1 MTQSRRHYSRGFKE
15 NAVKLSYERSNI
27 SDLARELGI
36 RVSFLYRW
44 RKDVSTKGKE
54 SFSGNGKQSVTP
66 EHEEVLELRK
76 QLKCKEME
84 LEMLKKGMLFH
95 SDRGVQ
101 YCSKQT
107 VNYLNAYQ
115 FKQSMSRKEN
125 CWDNAVAES
134 FFKTL
139 KAELIY
145 GCK

>member
-1 MTQSRRHYSRGFKE
+1 MNVCAVIVVYNRKFSMTDSF
-15 NAVKLSYERSNI
+15 I
-27 SDLARELGI
+27 SLL
-36 RVSFLYRW
+36 RVAKKFAYINL
-44 RKDVSTKGKE
+44 
-54 SFSGNGKQSVTP
+54 
-66 EHEEVLELRK
+66 HEEVLELRK